1 MILSFLVQAHKDRP
15 AFVLQHWTG
24 LSPITYCQ
32 YQAFIHKVVSRV
44 GLNPSSFS
52 SHSFSYGGAT
62 WAFLSHVLGEL
73 VKVHG
78 DWKSNAYLKYLEFS
92 LEQRLVVAQAMAEGL
107 Y

>member
-1 MILSFLVQAHKDRP
+1 MCLLVHAPKEGP
-15 AFVLQHWTG
+15 AFVLQHGTDM
-24 LSPITYCQ
+24 SPITYCQ

-52 SHSFSYGGAT
+52 LHNFRHGGAT
-62 WAFLSHVLGEL
+62 WAFRSHVPWEL
-73 VKVHG
+73 VNGHG

-92 LEQRLVVAQAMAEGL
+92 LDQRLVVAQAMAEGL